1 MSAARTIRSAVR
13 VGKHLRKCKGVGAP
27 MHCRYF
33 IFHDDYIIW
42 VRKNQVF
49 FRDLNLDFTT
59 IYLDFC
65 TNFNGIVF
73 KGKQLINVIGCFFSP
88 KFNLIL

>member
-13 VGKHLRKCKGVGAP
+13 VVGHLRKCKGVGAP

-59 IYLDFC
+59 SLFG
-65 TNFNGIVF
+65 F
-73 KGKQLINVIGCFFSP
+73 LH
-88 KFNLIL
+88 KF